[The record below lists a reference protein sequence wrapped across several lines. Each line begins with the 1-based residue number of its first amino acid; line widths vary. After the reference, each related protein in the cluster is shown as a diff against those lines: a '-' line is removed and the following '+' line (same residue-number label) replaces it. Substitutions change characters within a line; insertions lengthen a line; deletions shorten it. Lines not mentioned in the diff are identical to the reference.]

1 MRFTY
6 NALYEDVKSTT
17 HPISCIVNHTT
28 DAVNVF
34 DGICYEKGASF
45 IK

>member
-1 MRFTY
+1 MR
-6 NALYEDVKSTT
+6 KTT
-17 HPISCIVNHTT
+17 HPIQVTVNNTE

-34 DGICYEKGASF
+34 DRICYEKGACF